1 MEYIGIIEG
10 MLYVVGDEGI
20 TYDKLKEVLEIDD
33 KKLNEVLNILKKTYE
48 NEVRGFRLEIL
59 GNKYK
64 LVTKKEHSKYYEK
77 LIETNK
83 KENLTQSALETL
95 AVIAY
100 NSPVTRSMVDEI
112 RGVDSVYQIKRLL
125 YRNLIKEVGKSDLP
139 GRPILYAVT
148 DQFLDYLGLSNINE
162 LPKINLEVEENNE
175 ETNLYE
181 SKYKEEVL

>member
-10 MLYVVGDEGI
+10 ILYVVGDEGI
-20 TYDKLKEVLEIDD
+20 SFDKLKEVLEIDE

-48 NEVRGFRLEIL
+48 NEVRGFRLELL

-83 KENLTQSALETL
+83 KETLTQSALETL

-100 NSPVTRSMVDEI
+100 NSPITRSQIDEI

-125 YRNLIKEVGKSDLP
+125 YRNLIKEVGKNVTTRDSGALIDVPSDNW
-139 GRPILYAVT
+139 RTSV
-148 DQFLDYLGLSNINE
+148 LD
-162 LPKINLEVEENNE
+162 
-175 ETNLYE
+175 
-181 SKYKEEVL
+181 